1 MFMVSSVTS
10 LTGNGLKD
18 WLIQRLTAVYLAIYS
33 VLLVSVWI
41 GCSPWSYAKWTT
53 LFHTPW
59 FQVATVL
66 ALFTI
71 LLHAWIGIWTVT
83 TDYIKPTVLRL
94 IVQSS
99 VMFVLLAQLIGGFM
113 MIWGQ

>member
-1 MFMVSSVTS
+1 MVSSVTS

-18 WLIQRLTAVYLAIYS
+18 WLIQRLTAVYLAVYS
-33 VLLVSVWI
+33 VLFVTVWL
-41 GCSPWSYAKWTT
+41 GCSPWNYSKWTA

-59 FQVATVL
+59 FQVATAL
-66 ALFTI
+66 ALFSI

-94 IVQSS
+94 IVQSL

>member
-1 MFMVSSVTS
+1 MGSNVTS

-18 WLIQRLTAVYLAIYS
+18 WLIQRLTAIYLAIYS
-33 VLLVSVWI
+33 IVFITIWL
-41 GCSPWSYAKWTT
+41 GCAPFTYSKWTA
-53 LFHTPW
+53 LFHPPW
-59 FQVATVL
+59 FQVATAL

-83 TDYIKPTVLRL
+83 TDYIKSTVLRL

>member
-1 MFMVSSVTS
+1 MVSSVTS

-18 WLIQRLTAVYLAIYS
+18 WLIQRITAVYLAIYS
-33 VLLVSVWI
+33 AIFLVI
-41 GCSPWSYAKWTT
+41 GASCKPWHYEKWHH

-59 FQVATVL
+59 FQVATGL
-66 ALFTI
+66 ALFSI

-83 TDYIKPTVLRL
+83 TDYIKPTLVRL
-94 IVQSS
+94 LVQSL
-99 VMFVLLAQLIGGFM
+99 VMFVLLGQLIAGCM

>member
-1 MFMVSSVTS
+1 MVSSITS

-33 VLLVSVWI
+33 VLSIVIWI
-41 GCSPWSYAKWTT
+41 GCSPWNYSKWID
-53 LFHTPW
+53 LFHTSW
-59 FQVATVL
+59 FQVATAL

-83 TDYIKPTVLRL
+83 TDYIKSTALRL
-94 IVQSS
+94 MVQSL
-99 VMFVLLAQLIGGFM
+99 VMFVLLSQLIGGFM
-113 MIWGQ
+113 MIWGY